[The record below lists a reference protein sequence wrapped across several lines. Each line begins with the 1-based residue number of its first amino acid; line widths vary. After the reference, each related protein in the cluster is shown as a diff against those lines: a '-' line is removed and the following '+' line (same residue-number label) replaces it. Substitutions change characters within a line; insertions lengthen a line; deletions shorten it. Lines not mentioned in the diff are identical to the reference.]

1 MKKILIGLMLVGC
14 GTQTP
19 QEKRVEDYAN
29 EFVKDCQTVYGDM
42 CTQVRLEAG
51 ITDEPVNSCW
61 TEDST
66 NKRGLG
72 LTSESIRDNNK
83 VEIYKEMLNC
93 TVFATEHVINFT
105 EFAERLGLQ

>member
-51 ITDEPVNSCW
+51 ITDESVNSCW

-72 LTSESIRDNNK
+72 LTPALVNSNNK
-83 VEIYKEMLNC
+83 TEIYKEMLNC
-93 TVFATEHVINFT
+93 TVFATENTINFV
-105 EFAERLGLQ
+105 EFAERLNLQ